1 MEHIRKFLSDA
12 RAVIDRL
19 DTAAIEKT
27 IGLLARVREDGGRL
41 FFLGVGG
48 GAANA
53 SHAVADFRKIGGFE
67 AYTPADNVSE
77 LSARTNDEG
86 WETGFVE
93 WLKGSRL
100 RENDAVFVLSVGGGN
115 PELGLSDNIARAV
128 VYAKRVGAKVLGVV
142 GKDGGFTLRYADACI
157 LVPTVDPGGVT
168 PHVEA
173 AQALVVHLLVSD
185 PRLKAF
191 EMKHESLDRKR

>member
-1 MEHIRKFLSDA
+1 MRKFLGDA

-19 DTAAIEKT
+19 SPEAIEKT
-27 IGLLARVREDGGRL
+27 VGFLLGVRTAGGRL

-53 SHAVADFRKIGGFE
+53 SHAAADFRKFGGFE
-67 AYTPADNVSE
+67 AYAPADNVAE

-86 WETGFVE
+86 WETVFIE

-100 RENDAVFVLSVGGGN
+100 GAADAVFVLSVGGGT

-128 VYAKRVGAKVLGVV
+128 DYAKSVGAKVLGVV
-142 GKDGGFTLRYADACI
+142 GKDGGRTARRADACI
-157 LVPTVDPGGVT
+157 VVPTVDPAAVT
-168 PHVEA
+168 LHVEA
-173 AQALVVHLLVSD
+173 AQALIVHLLVGD
-185 PRLKAF
+185 PRLKKT
-191 EMKHESLDRKR
+191 ETKHESLRR